1 MRKAFSA
8 KQFEELDGSDAEVPG
23 DFTVAFIAFCPAEN
37 TDILLLKGFSHVF
50 PS

>member
-23 DFTVAFIAFCPAEN
+23 DFTVAFIVFCPAEN
-37 TDILLLKGFSHVF
+37 TDILLLKGFSHDF